1 MCFSKFTRILS
12 ALLVFL
18 LLASAGCKNAEPATD
33 PEPSE
38 TISEPASSEDAGHS
52 IGIEIVSPGETV
64 DIVAPDIRSYME
76 TAAKIYVEGD
86 YTSTVKVYDE
96 LGNLPISVSFTWI
109 FEDRSLEVERA
120 YLLLSRDEAM
130 EDPDRFFLFRLRPV
144 SSGEKQNIKVENLE
158 TGADYYWAV
167 EAELKDG
174 TVMQS
179 QVSHFETLPGPRIL
193 HISGA
198 KNARDLGGWP
208 PLDGKTVLEGLV
220 FRSAKPD
227 EIDGDGVSTVLTDLH
242 VHTELDLRS
251 STEEI
256 YAPLKSKL
264 NYVQCSIN
272 SYVKFLE
279 NADRTAAAIRVFAN
293 PDNYPILFHCA
304 AGADRTGSLAFI
316 LNGLAGVGET
326 ELVMDYELTRGRFR
340 QGVVTEEYVYDFP
353 SFIEAVR
360 AFPGETMQ
368 EKVHYFLHEKCGLSE
383 MEIYNIRAML
393 TGHAAVFTPAPHS
406 AMTAL
411 GGEAYFC
418 IDPRESGMIEKVTA
432 GEKEYEFTF
441 ADGYLTVKTET
452 AGEVNAT
459 AVFTDGTEMPLS
471 WK

>member
-1 MCFSKFTRILS
+1 MCSSKFTRVLS
-12 ALLVFL
+12 VLLALLVL
-18 LLASAGCKNAEPATD
+18 SLAGCKNVAPATG
-33 PEPSE
+33 PEPDE
-38 TISEPASSEDAGHS
+38 TKTPAVSSEEAGPT
-52 IGIEIVSPGETV
+52 IGIEIFSPGETA

-76 TAAKIYVEGD
+76 TAAKNYAEGD
-86 YTSTVKVYDE
+86 YTSTVKIYDE

-120 YLLLSRDEAM
+120 YLLLSKDESM
-130 EDPDRFFLFRLRPV
+130 GDPDRFFLFRLRSA

-167 EAELKDG
+167 EAELSDG
-174 TVMQS
+174 CVVQS
-179 QVSHFETLPGPRIL
+179 RVSHFETLPGPRIL

-198 KNARDLGGWP
+198 KNARDLGGWST
-208 PLDGKTVLEGLV
+208 LDGKTVLEGLV
-220 FRSAKPD
+220 FRTAKLD
-227 EIDGDGVSTVLTDLH
+227 EIDGDGVSTVLADLH
-242 VHTELDLRS
+242 VRTELDLRS
-251 STEEI
+251 STEDV
-256 YAPLKSKL
+256 YSPVKSKL
-264 NYVQCSIN
+264 NYVQCTIN

-279 NADRTAAAIRVFAN
+279 NADRTAAAVRVFAN

-340 QGVVTEEYVYDFP
+340 QGAKTEEYDYDFP

-368 EKVHYFLHEKCGLSE
+368 EKVHYFLHEKCGLSG
-383 MEIYNIRAML
+383 MELYNIRAML
-393 TGHAAVFTPAPHS
+393 TGHAAVFTPAPQS
-406 AMTAL
+406 AVTAL

-418 IDPRESGMIEKVTA
+418 IDPRGSGTIEKVTA
-432 GEKEYEFTF
+432 GEKEYAFTF